1 MLGSRK
7 TCDINDSVG
16 MKLLTRL
23 PLAFGYLRECKFKLD
38 LRDVS
43 NSLFLV
49 VLSQKLQYYMLRY

>member
-1 MLGSRK
+1 MLGIRK
-7 TCDINDSVG
+7 TCNINGSVG

-23 PLAFGYLRECKFKLD
+23 PVVFGYLRECKFKLN

-49 VLSQKLQYYMLRY
+49 VLNLKLQYYMLRY

>member
-16 MKLLTRL
+16 MKLLARL
-23 PLAFGYLRECKFKLD
+23 PLVFGYLRERKFKLD

-49 VLSQKLQYYMLRY
+49 VLNLKLQYYMLRY